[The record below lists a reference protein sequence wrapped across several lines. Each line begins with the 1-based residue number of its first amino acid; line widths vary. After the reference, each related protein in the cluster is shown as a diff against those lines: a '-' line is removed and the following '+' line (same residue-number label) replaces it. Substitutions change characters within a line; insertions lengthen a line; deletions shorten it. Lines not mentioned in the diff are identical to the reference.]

1 MKTIKP
7 KKSEFTVDLT
17 KCETPNDIYIAFGF
31 AKQEAGLPM
40 SNTEFAAI
48 LTETSNIR
56 EWGTQLAK
64 NFFET
69 LEMIDAK
76 DWCQS
81 TKKPNIFKRFWN
93 WITRKK

>member
-17 KCETPNDIYIAFGF
+17 WCRTPNDIYAEFGF
-31 AKQEAGLPM
+31 AKQKAGLAM
-40 SNTEFAAI
+40 SNLEFSVI
-48 LTETSNIR
+48 LIEASGVK
-56 EWGTQLAK
+56 EWGSQLVK